1 MAWGA
6 GAPACDNRPRGLM
19 SQAPAPPAPGV
30 DKSDWQA
37 TFNEYL
43 LGGIAFLTL
52 VLAVLAAI
60 AYLLPGD
67 YLQIPELQPS
77 VRVAEQ
83 ADFPVGASRVV
94 TWGPRVVLVVHSAER
109 EYDALQGTSP
119 LDGCILDWD
128 AVSLRVVSPCSFL
141 VYDLHGNVV
150 RGLTTVPL
158 QRYAVFLRQG
168 SVYVTA
174 S

>member
-1 MAWGA
+1 
-6 GAPACDNRPRGLM
+6 M
-19 SQAPAPPAPGV
+19 SQA
-30 DKSDWQA
+30 DWKA

-43 LGGIAFLTL
+43 LGGIAVLTV
-52 VLAVLAAI
+52 VLALLVVI

-67 YLQIPELQPS
+67 YLQVPELQPS
-77 VRVAEQ
+77 VRVAAQ

-94 TWGPRVVLVVHSAER
+94 TWGPRILLVVHSTER
-109 EYDALQGTSP
+109 EYAALEGTSP

-128 AVSLRVVSPCSFL
+128 PVSMRVVSPCSFL

-158 QRYAVFLRQG
+158 QRYAVFVRQG